1 MSWKIKLSLL
11 FVIVTLQACGMN
23 AGTRVGANSAELYSD
38 GAQLDDGIIEK
49 KTMAR
54 IKDGFEDIAQITV
67 TSHNRAVL
75 LTGEVLNADIQTK
88 VERIIYS
95 VPNVKKITNKL
106 TIGPLA
112 SAVSRRT
119 DARITVAIK
128 SAINSSKIIKV
139 GVIRVVTDKG
149 VVYLLGLVPRAE
161 ATAAAEIA
169 SKAEGV
175 IRVVR
180 AFDYID

>member
-1 MSWKIKLSLL
+1 MIAS
-11 FVIVTLQACGMN
+11 LQACSFGV
-23 AGTRVGANSAELYSD
+23 GTRVGANSAELYSE

-54 IKDGFEDIAQITV
+54 IKDNYGETAQVTV

-75 LTGEVLNADIQTK
+75 LTGEALSADIQNK
-88 VERIIYS
+88 IERIIYS

-112 SAVSRRT
+112 SAVSRRN
-119 DARITVAIK
+119 DARITASIK
-128 SAINSSKIIKV
+128 STVNSNKIIKV
-139 GVIRVVTDKG
+139 GVIRVVSDKG

-161 ATAAAEIA
+161 AAAAAEIA
-169 SKAEGV
+169 SKTEGV
-175 IRVVR
+175 VRVIR